1 MIIKFNKL
9 EVVLFLLFIVVISV
23 LFVKSN
29 IEGFTSL
36 PLNSG
41 LYNENAE
48 FFAKKE
54 TPSLNAK
61 NINDI
66 VQDNGIDRRLARYDQ
81 KTNNAKH
88 RTQPDNGSCTPSD
101 VCNTL
106 YKDVPLKQEIASSPP
121 DIFHPNRVNYYV
133 HNENDSL

>member
-1 MIIKFNKL
+1 MVIKFNKL
-9 EVVLFLLFIVVISV
+9 EVVLFLLFIVVVSI

-29 IEGFTSL
+29 VEGFTSL

-41 LYNENAE
+41 VFNENAT
-48 FFAKKE
+48 FFPEKE
-54 TPSLNAK
+54 SPSLNAK

-81 KTNNAKH
+81 KTNNTKY

-101 VCNTL
+101 VCNIM
-106 YKDVPLKQEIASSPP
+106 YKDVSLKQEIASSPP
-121 DIFHPNRVNYYV
+121 DVFAPNRVNYYV
-133 HNENDSL
+133 HSETDSL